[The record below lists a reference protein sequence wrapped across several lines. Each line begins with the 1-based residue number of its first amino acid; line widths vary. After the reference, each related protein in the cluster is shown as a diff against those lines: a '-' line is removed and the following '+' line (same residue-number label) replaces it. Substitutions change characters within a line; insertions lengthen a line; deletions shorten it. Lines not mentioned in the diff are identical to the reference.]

1 MVQAREVAGFGNM
14 AKTIGAKWKTLEQ
27 TDPVLFQQCQEMK
40 IADTIRYEREL
51 AEWLALK
58 QAAATFLGLNLAD
71 NTLSPP
77 DLASAL
83 DSDSDE
89 DSLFDYDEPVPDV
102 GFGL

>member
-1 MVQAREVAGFGNM
+1 
-14 AKTIGAKWKTLEQ
+14 
-27 TDPVLFQQCQEMK
+27 
-40 IADTIRYEREL
+40 
-51 AEWLALK
+51 LK

-71 NTLSPP
+71 DTLSKP

-83 DSDSDE
+83 DSDSDD